1 MTHADGVSRC
11 INPASQQMPAESD
24 ANGNDEELNANLCG
38 NDIMAF
44 IPKYMENSPLVTAA

>member
-1 MTHADGVSRC
+1 
-11 INPASQQMPAESD
+11 MPAESD